1 MESKFRKYFTIITL
15 GLAGGSIYILPYIKY
30 AFYDAQIAAMGITN
44 TQSGL
49 MMTMY
54 TIGNMILYIPGGIIA
69 DKIPPKKA
77 LVVSL
82 LSTTVLGMIY
92 AFSMNF
98 IVGLIVWLG
107 LSFTTVFL
115 FWSSLMKAVRIIGTE
130 DEQGFMYGLYYAC
143 NGITSAMSAAISLF
157 AYKSAG
163 GDMVNGFFR
172 AVVSS
177 SIITAVAA
185 VLLLVLM
192 KEDKNREMADDNEA
206 KFQVMDVFTLLKNPV
221 VWIVSLTILCGYGLY
236 SSTSYFNPYLT
247 AVIGVSP
254 EDSGM
259 IAVVRNYL
267 LLLLSPIGGLLADRV
282 FKSTCKWLATAFII
296 LAALYGIV
304 MILPLGI
311 SPTIAAL
318 YTLLPAAVAVM
329 MYGVIFSTVSEAG
342 IPRVMTGT
350 VIGLAS
356 VIGYL
361 PDSVYAVLFGGWIDK
376 YGTDGYGY
384 IFTFLL
390 VSGIV
395 GAVLSMLIYS
405 LNRKAKAEEAA

>member
-1 MESKFRKYFTIITL
+1 M
-15 GLAGGSIYILPYIKY
+15 
-30 AFYDAQIAAMGITN
+30 
-44 TQSGL
+44 
-49 MMTMY
+49 
-54 TIGNMILYIPGGIIA
+54 
-69 DKIPPKKA
+69 
-77 LVVSL
+77 
-82 LSTTVLGMIY
+82 
-92 AFSMNF
+92 
-98 IVGLIVWLG
+98 
-107 LSFTTVFL
+107 
-115 FWSSLMKAVRIIGTE
+115 
-130 DEQGFMYGLYYAC
+130 
-143 NGITSAMSAAISLF
+143 
-157 AYKSAG
+157 
-163 GDMVNGFFR
+163 
-172 AVVSS
+172 
-177 SIITAVAA
+177 
-185 VLLLVLM
+185 
-192 KEDKNREMADDNEA
+192 
-206 KFQVMDVFTLLKNPV
+206 
-221 VWIVSLTILCGYGLY
+221 
-236 SSTSYFNPYLT
+236 
-247 AVIGVSP
+247 
-254 EDSGM
+254 
-259 IAVVRNYL
+259 
-267 LLLLSPIGGLLADRV
+267 ADRV

>member
-1 MESKFRKYFTIITL
+1 
-15 GLAGGSIYILPYIKY
+15 
-30 AFYDAQIAAMGITN
+30 
-44 TQSGL
+44 

-54 TIGNMILYIPGGIIA
+54 TIGNMILYMPGGIIA

-107 LSFTTVFL
+107 LSFSTVFL